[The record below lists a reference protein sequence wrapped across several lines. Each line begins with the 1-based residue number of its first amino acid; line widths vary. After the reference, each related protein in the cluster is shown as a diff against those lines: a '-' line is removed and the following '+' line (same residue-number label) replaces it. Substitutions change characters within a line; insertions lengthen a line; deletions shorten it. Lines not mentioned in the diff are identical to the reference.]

1 MQLCVSFRTDRT
13 GLKPEDIA
21 AEGETGETEVVRK
34 PVVPVSNNIRT
45 WLCPS
50 CGTHHDRYINAAKNI
65 VAEALKLLAS
75 GTGQLLTEGA

>member
-1 MQLCVSFRTDRT
+1 M
-13 GLKPEDIA
+13 
-21 AEGETGETEVVRK
+21 
-34 PVVPVSNNIRT
+34 RT

-75 GTGQLLTEGA
+75 GTGATANGGSVRPKSGKKSSVEAAPYGVEA